1 MLIQCGAHKQTANT
15 CAQTSRL
22 CWQLY
27 KFTIVF
33 FFLFFEDAIS
43 NFYLR
48 RNSQLFGFGRAGR
61 WEDLHGQ
68 TQHRCARA
76 HVTSCK
82 EVHAVQGG
90 RRMQLHL

>member
-1 MLIQCGAHKQTANT
+1 MLIQCGVHKQTANT
-15 CAQTSRL
+15 CAHTSRL

-33 FFLFFEDAIS
+33 FFLVFFEDAIS

-68 TQHRCARA
+68 TQHRRA
-76 HVTSCK
+76 HGTSCK
-82 EVHAVQGG
+82 EVRAVRGG